1 MSNLFVLAF
10 DDEQGAERLLQ
21 AAADWQKRN
30 LIKIDDA
37 AILIRRADGKPV
49 IKQARSLVG
58 AGALGGAF
66 WGALFGLLFL
76 APFLGAAIGAGIG
89 ALTGKL
95 AGTGVDK
102 KFMEQISS
110 EIKPG
115 NSALFIYTREGVV
128 DKILPQIKQYNPRIL
143 QTSLSNE
150 AEAKLKEALGAEEP
164 EPVEAASK

>member
-10 DDEQGAERLLQ
+10 DDEHGAERMLS
-21 AAADWQKRN
+21 AVADWQRQN

-37 AILIRRADGKPV
+37 AILIRRPDGKPK

-76 APFLGAAIGAGIG
+76 APWLGAAIGAGIG
-89 ALTGKL
+89 ALSGKL
-95 AGTGVDK
+95 AGAGVDRN
-102 KFMEQISS
+102 FIESISN

-128 DKILPQIKQYNPRIL
+128 DKILPQVKQYNPRII
-143 QTSLSNE
+143 QTSLSME
-150 AEAKLKEALGAEEP
+150 AEKKLKEAMGAEEP
-164 EPVEAASK
+164 ETVGTMRK